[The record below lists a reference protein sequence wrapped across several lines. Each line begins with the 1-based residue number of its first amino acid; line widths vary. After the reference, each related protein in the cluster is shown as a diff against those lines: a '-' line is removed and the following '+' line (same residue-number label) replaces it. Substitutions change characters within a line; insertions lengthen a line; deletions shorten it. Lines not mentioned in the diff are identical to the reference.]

1 MTFLQGRQIFF
12 QRDRI
17 QVDFASN
24 NLSITEKRSKGA
36 SNPHLSPILITAR
49 ELSNFHHTGSTEQL
63 KGREADEPCELTV
76 KSGDGLLHGRCGR
89 AVTMVAKMGAMPA
102 ECVKLL
108 LLKTRTRIRYCGW

>member
-36 SNPHLSPILITAR
+36 SNPHLSPILIIAG
-49 ELSNFHHTGSTEQL
+49 ELSNFHRTGSTEQL

-76 KSGDGLLHGRCGR
+76 KSGDGLLHGRCGHHGGQDGGHASR
-89 AVTMVAKMGAMPA
+89 MCQAAAP
-102 ECVKLL
+102 EDEN
-108 LLKTRTRIRYCGW
+108 